1 MKDNGFTDW
10 QDELEAEREANLRD
24 EEEVRREAR
33 YRHELLGTYPP
44 NENESH

>member
-1 MKDNGFTDW
+1 MNDDAKW

-24 EEEVRREAR
+24 EGEVRREAR

-44 NENESH
+44 VENEIP